1 MKISLNQP
9 NGFNTHFAQDQYKYL
24 DAKSES
30 TITFNIDIE
39 NARSRFNPYVN
50 NGGTVVAIAG
60 SDFVVVGG
68 DSRLSEGYSI
78 VTRGETKLVKLT

>member
-9 NGFNTHFAQDQYKYL
+9 NGFNSHFSNGEHKYL
-24 DAKSES
+24 DAHSES
-30 TITFNIDIE
+30 NGDSKADIE
-39 NARSRFNPYVN
+39 NAKGRFNPYVN

-60 SDFVVVGG
+60 ADFVVVGG

-78 VTRGETKLVKLT
+78 VTRN

>member
-9 NGFNTHFAQDQYKYL
+9 NGFNTHFSQDQYKYL

-30 TITFNIDIE
+30 TKFFIVDIE
-39 NARSRFNPYVN
+39 NARNRFNPYVN

-68 DSRLSEGYSI
+68 DSRLS
-78 VTRGETKLVKLT
+78 